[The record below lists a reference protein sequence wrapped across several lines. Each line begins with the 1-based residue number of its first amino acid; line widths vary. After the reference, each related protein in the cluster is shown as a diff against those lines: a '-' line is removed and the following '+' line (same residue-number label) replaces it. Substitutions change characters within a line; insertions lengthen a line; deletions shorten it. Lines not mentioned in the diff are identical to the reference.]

1 MRNNDAPDHIITK
14 EEFEEYYNNISA
26 SIDRDDYFE
35 LMMNS
40 AWNLDG
46 SRVTKK
52 GWKGED
58 DSGPAKSGARRGG
71 GGVSGAIGGGSS
83 AAKGGSAAA
92 EMPAMNYTEAQLME
106 QFQKKLA
113 ARGSRGIMGLGRQ
126 FKIADDD
133 QSGALGM
140 EEFKKAVHDFR
151 IGLTPKDAER
161 LFKVFDRS
169 GDGAIDYEEF
179 LRGVRGEMNEFR
191 KGFAMK
197 AFNIMDKDKSGTLD
211 IDDIR
216 QRYNAKKHPDVIAGK
231 KTEDEILYE
240 FLDTFEQHHSNNTE
254 DARDGKVSK
263 SEWIEYYNNVSMSI
277 DRDDYFELMMNQSWN
292 LKGDRVTK
300 KGWGGEV

>member
-14 EEFEEYYNNISA
+14 EEFEEYYNNVSA

-46 SRVTKK
+46 ARVTKK

-71 GGVSGAIGGGSS
+71 GGVSGAIGGGSKGGAA
-83 AAKGGSAAA
+83 AAKGGSAA

-106 QFQKKLA
+106 TFQTKLA

-133 QSGALGM
+133 RSGALGM

-151 IGLTPKDAER
+151 IGLSAKDAER
-161 LFKVFDRS
+161 LFKIFDRS
-169 GDGAIDYEEF
+169 GDGGIDYEEF

-197 AFNIMDKDKSGTLD
+197 AFTIMDKDKSG
-211 IDDIR
+211 
-216 QRYNAKKHPDVIAGK
+216 
-231 KTEDEILYE
+231 
-240 FLDTFEQHHSNNTE
+240 
-254 DARDGKVSK
+254 
-263 SEWIEYYNNVSMSI
+263 
-277 DRDDYFELMMNQSWN
+277 
-292 LKGDRVTK
+292 
-300 KGWGGEV
+300 